1 MMFADLV
8 DLEDLSNS
16 LKELGIELS
25 NETTATD
32 IGEVTSSWLRGAT
45 EDQKSDFQAL
55 LSQLADK
62 TAEGHVLPEAVEVLS
77 VLNELV
83 R

>member
-1 MMFADLV
+1 MFADLV

-25 NETTATD
+25 NETAASD

-45 EDQKSDFQAL
+45 EDQKSDFQAV

-62 TAEGHVLPEAVEVLS
+62 TAEGHVLPDAVEVINL
-77 VLNELV
+77 LRKLAN
-83 R
+83 